1 MDARSPIIVRPIF
14 PAATLRGL
22 RRELFRLESN
32 RTLWPAPSTCRAIL
46 IRPTCLVRRTHPSV
60 FLFLIVPFGAMG
72 GYLSV
77 AIGYLLTQA
86 GVGVEQ
92 VAELVA
98 ISYIPQTWKFLWAP
112 VADTTLSRKTW
123 YLAAG
128 LVSAVGIFVTGAV
141 PADARSLPLLYAAV
155 LVSNVAVT
163 FLAMATESL
172 MVYNTPP
179 ELQGRAGGWFQ
190 AGNLGGNGL
199 GGGAGL
205 WLAQTLPDPW
215 MAGAAIAVACALCG
229 AALWFVPE
237 PPPIARAKQYG
248 RVLVAVLKDLWK
260 VARSRA
266 GMLALLICFLPIGT
280 GAASNLWSAVADNWH
295 ATAGTVALVTG
306 VLSGI
311 VSAIGCLAGGYGSDR
326 MDRKTAYALYGL
338 LMALCAVAM
347 AIAPRTEAMYVTFTL
362 IYAFIQGLTYAG
374 FTAVVLEAIGLGA
387 AATKYNLYAS
397 LSNMPI
403 AYMTLVDGWAHT
415 RWGAAGL
422 LEAEA
427 AIGVLG
433 IIAFVVVARVTR
445 RPSALAAGGP

>member
-1 MDARSPIIVRPIF
+1 MP
-14 PAATLRGL
+14 
-22 RRELFRLESN
+22 
-32 RTLWPAPSTCRAIL
+32 
-46 IRPTCLVRRTHPSV
+46 VRRTHPSV
-60 FLFLIVPFGAMG
+60 FLVLIVPFGAMG

-77 AIGYLLTQA
+77 AIGYQLTQA
-86 GVGVEQ
+86 GVSVEE
-92 VAELVA
+92 VAALIA
-98 ISYIPQTWKFLWAP
+98 ASYIPQTWKFLWAP

-123 YLAAG
+123 YLLAG

-141 PADARSLPLLYAAV
+141 PADAASLPLLYAAV
-155 LVSNVAVT
+155 LISNVAST

-179 ELQGRAGGWFQ
+179 ALQGRAGGWFQ

-205 WLAQTLPDPW
+205 WLAQTLPEPW
-215 MAGAAIAVACALCG
+215 MAAAAIAVACALCC

-237 PPPIARAKQYG
+237 PPPLARTGRYG
-248 RVLVAVLKDLWK
+248 RMLLEVLKDLWQ
-260 VARSRA
+260 VVRARA
-266 GMLALLICFLPIGT
+266 GILALLICFLPIGS
-280 GAASNLWSAVADNWH
+280 GAASNLWAAVADDWH
-295 ATAGTVALVTG
+295 ASANTVALATG
-306 VLSGI
+306 VFSGI
-311 VSAIGCLAGGYGSDR
+311 VSALGCIFGGYGADR

-338 LMALCAVAM
+338 LMALSTVAM
-347 AIAPRTEAMYVTFTL
+347 AVAPRTETMYVVFTL

-374 FTAVVLEAIGLGA
+374 FTAVVLETIGLGA

-422 LEAEA
+422 LNVEA
-427 AIGVLG
+427 AFGVVG
-433 IIAFVVVARVTR
+433 IIVFIVVAMVLPR
-445 RPSALAAGGP
+445 RALPASAKQAI

>member
-1 MDARSPIIVRPIF
+1 
-14 PAATLRGL
+14 
-22 RRELFRLESN
+22 
-32 RTLWPAPSTCRAIL
+32 
-46 IRPTCLVRRTHPSV
+46 
-60 FLFLIVPFGAMG
+60 MG

-77 AIGYLLTQA
+77 AIGYQLTQA
-86 GVGVEQ
+86 GVSVEE
-92 VAELVA
+92 VAALIA
-98 ISYIPQTWKFLWAP
+98 ASYIPQTWKFLWAP

-123 YLAAG
+123 YLLAG

-141 PADARSLPLLYAAV
+141 PADAASLPLLYAAV
-155 LVSNVAVT
+155 LISNVAST

-179 ELQGRAGGWFQ
+179 ALQGRAGGWFQ

-205 WLAQTLPDPW
+205 WLAQTLPEPW
-215 MAGAAIAVACALCG
+215 MAAAAIAVACALCC

-237 PPPIARAKQYG
+237 PPPLARTGHYG
-248 RVLVAVLKDLWK
+248 RMLLEVLKDLWQ
-260 VARSRA
+260 VVRARA
-266 GMLALLICFLPIGT
+266 GILALLICFLPIGS
-280 GAASNLWSAVADNWH
+280 GAASNLWAAVADDWH
-295 ATAGTVALVTG
+295 ASANTVALATG
-306 VLSGI
+306 VFSGI
-311 VSAIGCLAGGYGSDR
+311 VSALGCIFGGYGADR

-338 LMALCAVAM
+338 LMALSTAAM
-347 AIAPRTEAMYVTFTL
+347 AVAPRTETMYVVFTL

-374 FTAVVLEAIGLGA
+374 FTAVVLETIGLGA

-422 LEAEA
+422 LNVEA
-427 AIGVLG
+427 AFGILG
-433 IIAFVVVARVTR
+433 IIVFIVVAMVLPR
-445 RPSALAAGGP
+445 RALPASAKQAI

>member
-1 MDARSPIIVRPIF
+1 M
-14 PAATLRGL
+14 
-22 RRELFRLESN
+22 
-32 RTLWPAPSTCRAIL
+32 
-46 IRPTCLVRRTHPSV
+46 RRTHPSV

-77 AIGYLLTQA
+77 AIGYQLTQA
-86 GVGVEQ
+86 GVGVEE
-92 VAELVA
+92 VAALIA
-98 ISYIPQTWKFLWAP
+98 ASYIPQTWKFLWAP

-123 YLAAG
+123 YLLAAA
-128 LVSAVGIFVTGAV
+128 VSALGIFVTGGV
-141 PADARSLPLLYAAV
+141 PADAASLPLLYAAV
-155 LVSNVAVT
+155 LISNVAST

-205 WLAQTLPDPW
+205 WMSQTLPGPW
-215 MAGAAIAVACALCG
+215 MAAAAIAMACALCA

-237 PPPIARAKQYG
+237 PPPLARTGHYG
-248 RVLVAVLKDLWK
+248 RMLVAVWKDLWQ
-260 VARSRA
+260 VARSRL
-266 GMLALLICFLPIGT
+266 GILALLICFLPIGS
-280 GAASNLWSAVADNWH
+280 GAATNLWAAVADDWH
-295 ATAGTVALVTG
+295 ASANTVALATG
-306 VLSGI
+306 VFSGVI
-311 VSAIGCLAGGYGSDR
+311 SALGCLIGGYGADR

-338 LMALCAVAM
+338 LMALSTVAM
-347 AIAPRTEAMYVTFTL
+347 GLAPRTETMYVVFTL

-374 FTAVVLEAIGLGA
+374 FTAVVLETIGLGA

-422 LEAEA
+422 LNVEA
-427 AIGVLG
+427 AFGVVG
-433 IIAFVVVARVTR
+433 IVVFIAVAMMLPR
-445 RPSALAAGGP
+445 R

>member
-1 MDARSPIIVRPIF
+1 MP
-14 PAATLRGL
+14 
-22 RRELFRLESN
+22 
-32 RTLWPAPSTCRAIL
+32 
-46 IRPTCLVRRTHPSV
+46 VRRTHPSV

-77 AIGYLLTQA
+77 AIGYQLTQA
-86 GVGVEQ
+86 GVGVEE
-92 VAELVA
+92 VAALIA
-98 ISYIPQTWKFLWAP
+98 ASYIPQTWKFLWAP

-123 YLAAG
+123 YLLAG

-141 PADARSLPLLYAAV
+141 PADAASLPLLYAAV
-155 LVSNVAVT
+155 LISNVAST

-205 WLAQTLPDPW
+205 WMAQTLPDPW
-215 MAGAAIAVACALCG
+215 MAAAVIAVVCALCC

-237 PPPIARAKQYG
+237 PPPLARTEHYG
-248 RVLVAVLKDLWK
+248 RMLVEVLKDLWQ
-260 VARSRA
+260 VVRARA
-266 GMLALLICFLPIGT
+266 GILALLICFLPIGS
-280 GAASNLWSAVADNWH
+280 GAATNLWAAVADDWH
-295 ATAGTVALVTG
+295 ASANTVALATG
-306 VLSGI
+306 VFSGI
-311 VSAIGCLAGGYGSDR
+311 VSALGCIFGGYGADR

-338 LMALCAVAM
+338 LMALSTVAM
-347 AIAPRTEAMYVTFTL
+347 ALAPRTETMYVVFTL

-374 FTAVVLEAIGLGA
+374 FTAVVLETIGLGA

-422 LEAEA
+422 LNVEA
-427 AIGVLG
+427 AFGVVG
-433 IIAFVVVARVTR
+433 IVVFIAVAV
-445 RPSALAAGGP
+445 ALPRQALPASPKQAI